1 MMADISFIHLATAG
15 KKTSTSVIVKQI
27 RSLYPDAYYFLA
39 SDCADDLES
48 IAKDNNTDYKYY
60 SEKLGYPGYDSKKLV
75 SWLNRFRT
83 ACLNAKTSHI
93 MMVED
98 DVWVKKPLTI
108 QDDWEMAC
116 HLQGHGNIMH
126 PILMGKVE
134 EYSGKKPNT
143 NQYGGGGGSIFKVS
157 TFLDNFDRIVDWFDE
172 NTNYFKMI
180 YPPIGFMDCYMPV
193 YYMLCGKDYTINPY
207 LVDTHHHK
215 QDFDFDGFVNSQPEE
230 IEIVNN
236 YKKYYWI

>member
-1 MMADISFIHLATAG
+1 MADISFIHLASAG
-15 KKTSTSVIVKQI
+15 KKTSTAYIVKQI
-27 RSLYPDAYYFLA
+27 RSLYPDSYYFLA

-48 IAKDNNTDYKYY
+48 IAKNNKTDYKYY
-60 SEKLGYPGYDSKKLV
+60 NKKLGYPSYDTDQIT
-75 SWLNRFRT
+75 SWLERFRT

-108 QDDWEMAC
+108 HDEWEMAC
-116 HLQGHGNIMH
+116 HFQGHGNIMH
-126 PILMGKVE
+126 PKLMEMVE

-157 TFLDNFDRIVDWFDE
+157 TFLDNYDTITTWFYNNHE
-172 NTNYFKMI
+172 YIKSFYNE
-180 YPPIGFMDCYMPV
+180 IGFMDCYMPI
-193 YYMLCGKDYTINPY
+193 YYMLCGKDYTINPHMT
-207 LVDTHHHK
+207 DTHHH
-215 QDFDFDGFVNSQPEE
+215 QPGFDFDGFVDSQPDE

-236 YKKYYWI
+236 YKKYYWV